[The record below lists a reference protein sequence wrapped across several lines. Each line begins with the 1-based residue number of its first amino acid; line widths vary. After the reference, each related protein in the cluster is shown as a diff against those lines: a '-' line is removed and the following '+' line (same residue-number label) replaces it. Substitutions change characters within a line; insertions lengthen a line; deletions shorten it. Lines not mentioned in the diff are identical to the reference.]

1 VLNPP
6 AVLNQIMAAAVLG
19 SRAAPAPDQN
29 QPPGI
34 YAGCTATEDDQVR
47 WILLSLV
54 GLLIAP
60 AVYADWEY
68 TRWGMTPEQVV
79 AASGGKAKLLP
90 EEKRPRVPPLVT
102 AATGEFNDGAMQLR
116 SVFSFNI
123 ERGGLACVSYGVLS
137 PDQNGTFRTALVSR
151 YGPPQSKS
159 TVAFLGQENLGW
171 KTATDEIN
179 ASFSKDEPA
188 YAMHCAKK

>member
-1 VLNPP
+1 
-6 AVLNQIMAAAVLG
+6 
-19 SRAAPAPDQN
+19 
-29 QPPGI
+29 
-34 YAGCTATEDDQVR
+34 VR

-60 AVYADWEY
+60 AVQADWEY

-90 EEKRPRVPPLVT
+90 EEKRPRVPALVT

-116 SVFSFNI
+116 TVFSFNI

-137 PDQNGTFRTALVSR
+137 PDQNGAFRTALASR
-151 YGPPQSKS
+151 YGPPQSTS

-179 ASFSKDEPA
+179 ASLSKDEPA